1 MALNACEIDQLLRN
15 ASDDV
20 VAAKRNLSGARSM
33 TGAMVTQLDGL
44 ATKYDGMIQVVNGV
58 GYGSTAD
65 EAANK
70 AKLTAIVGAYTA
82 LRADAVALQNWAS
95 ANITEF

>member
-20 VAAKRNLSGARSM
+20 VSAKKNLSGTRSM
-33 TGAMVTQLDGL
+33 TSVMITQLDGM
-44 ATKYDGMIQVVNGV
+44 ATKYNGMIQVVNNIA
-58 GYGSTAD
+58 YGSTAD

-70 AKLTAIVGAYTA
+70 AKLSAIIGAYSA
-82 LRADAVALQNWAS
+82 LRTDAVELQSWAV